1 MFFAPQRR
9 ATFHLSSDHMAPH
22 SPRLREPTFRP
33 SGGFRDL
40 PTFSRTWNFFLLTL
54 SLFDLLSSSLIFFDS
69 SHLCFSSVHIVG
81 SLTSKLPSNSA
92 IYRTSMPS
100 CVCVC
105 VWACFIGTQWF
116 ALASPTPDISIFLS
130 AKVKGGSCGVTPGRL
145 AGCRDNYMKGRAER
159 GSAEIDYFATLLRTR
174 KKLRA
179 LATISP

>member
-1 MFFAPQRR
+1 MCFAPQRR

-105 VWACFIGTQWF
+105 MSVLHRNPVI
-116 ALASPTPDISIFLS
+116 
-130 AKVKGGSCGVTPGRL
+130 
-145 AGCRDNYMKGRAER
+145 
-159 GSAEIDYFATLLRTR
+159 RTR
-174 KKLRA
+174 KPYARYFDLSVCKGERWVVRCDPRKACRLSRQ
-179 LATISP
+179 LHERQG

>member
-1 MFFAPQRR
+1 
-9 ATFHLSSDHMAPH
+9 
-22 SPRLREPTFRP
+22 
-33 SGGFRDL
+33 
-40 PTFSRTWNFFLLTL
+40 
-54 SLFDLLSSSLIFFDS
+54 
-69 SHLCFSSVHIVG
+69 
-81 SLTSKLPSNSA
+81 
-92 IYRTSMPS
+92 MPS

-105 VWACFIGTQWF
+105 MSVLHRNPVIRTRKPYA
-116 ALASPTPDISIFLS
+116 DISIFLS